1 MEKKYLLYVDL
12 DGVLV
17 DFIKGYKEL
26 TGIDISGSFH
36 DDPEFWKPIDNAGI
50 KFWENLDWKKDG
62 RKLWNYIEKYNPE
75 ILSSPSKKNE
85 SRIGKR
91 NWVKGEMPGAHL
103 ILRTSEH
110 KKDFASPEAI
120 LIDDRKP
127 NIDDWKGAG
136 GIGILHKSA
145 DDTIKQLKEYS
156 L

>member
-1 MEKKYLLYVDL
+1 MEKKYLLYIDL

-26 TGIDISGSFH
+26 TGIDISGSFY
-36 DDPEFWKPIDNAGI
+36 DDPKFWKPIDEAGI
-50 KFWENLDWKKDG
+50 KFWENLGWKKDG
-62 RKLWNYIEKYNPE
+62 KKLWNYIEKYNPE

-91 NWVKGEMPGAHL
+91 NWVKKEIPDAHL
-103 ILRTSEH
+103 ILRSSEH
-110 KKDFASPEAI
+110 KKDFASPKSI

-127 NIDDWKGAG
+127 NIDAWKEAG
-136 GIGILHKSA
+136 GIGILHTSA
-145 DDTIKQLKEYS
+145 DDTIKQLKKYS